1 VNGEIPNDLIEINDP
16 DIDPNE
22 IMKKIRRRIEQ
33 RRAELGYEKKI
44 FPSFGIA
51 TYPEEPEDLP
61 TDPNLYHHLRLVNK
75 TYAQVQTES
84 ILAPS
89 PVTRLPIIGNF
100 WKLIREQ
107 AHHLVLFY
115 VNRSI
120 THQTGINR
128 HLISVLNRLTALLQ
142 EQQRM
147 IISLQVELEA
157 LRHQHEE

>member
-1 VNGEIPNDLIEINDP
+1 MNSEIPNDLIEINDSEINP
-16 DIDPNE
+16 SE
-22 IMKKIRRRIEQ
+22 IMEKIRRRIEQ
-33 RRAELGYEKKI
+33 RRAKLGYEKKT

-51 TYPEEPEDLP
+51 DYPEEPEDLP
-61 TDPNLYHHLRLVNK
+61 GDPNLYHHLRLANK
-75 TYAQVQTES
+75 TYAQVKTES

-89 PVTRLPIIGNF
+89 PMTNLPVIGNL

-120 THQTGINR
+120 AHQTGVNR
-128 HLISVLNRLTALLQ
+128 HLISVLNRLTAALQ

-147 IISLQVELEA
+147 IIALQAELDTF
-157 LRHQHEE
+157 RRRYEE

>member
-1 VNGEIPNDLIEINDP
+1 MNSEIPNDLIEINDP
-16 DIDPNE
+16 EINPDE
-22 IMKKIRRRIEQ
+22 IMEKIRRKIEQ
-33 RRAELGYEKKI
+33 HRAELGYEKKT

-51 TYPEEPEDLP
+51 DYPEEPDDIP
-61 TDPNLYHHLRLVNK
+61 SDPNLYHHLRLANK
-75 TYAQVQTES
+75 VYAQAQTES

-89 PVTRLPIIGNF
+89 PITRLPIIGKM

-120 THQTGINR
+120 AHQTRVNR
-128 HLISVLNRLTALLQ
+128 HLISVLNRLTASMQ

-147 IISLQVELEA
+147 IISLQTELDT
-157 LRHQHEE
+157 LRRRYEE